1 MDQDP
6 DRPVDLALMAL
17 KREWLASHPWSAL
30 SGKLSAEDLA
40 ILFND
45 NLIETPIPPDP
56 APSNSEPPP
65 QQTLTDAE
73 WAKRDADIT
82 SYIERE
88 MALFHWKMDLME
100 KGILN
105 SPGPGITDW
114 KTARVESGF
123 PPEFYSLKTWNSVKK
138 AIEQGRASG
147 SIPFST
153 PITIL
158 LLSPGIGFD
167 PPVFAS
173 TSDAPALVYKP
184 PDRARSGVVPSPCPC
199 LCCLHSR
206 LD

>member
-17 KREWLASHPWSAL
+17 KRKWLASHPWSTL

-45 NLIETPIPPDP
+45 NLIDIPIPSDP
-56 APSNSEPPP
+56 APSNSN
-65 QQTLTDAE
+65 LTAAE
-73 WAKRDADIT
+73 FAERDADIT
-82 SYIERE
+82 SYLNRE
-88 MALFHWKMDLME
+88 MAFFNWKMDLME
-100 KGILN
+100 RGIIN

-123 PPEFYSLKTWNSVKK
+123 PAEFYSLKTWNSVKK

-153 PITIL
+153 PITTL

-173 TSDAPALVYKP
+173 TSDAPALIYKP
-184 PDRARSGVVPSPCPC
+184 VDRARRGVVPSPCPC